1 VKSPVEELKPTD
13 MSLPLSS
20 HSKARDEEIDYGEE
34 RGRETEIFRCLP
46 RSEAEHEGSW
56 VAAYAA

>member
-1 VKSPVEELKPTD
+1 

-20 HSKARDEEIDYGEE
+20 HSKARDEGIDYGEE
-34 RGRETEIFRCLP
+34 RRRETEIFRCLP

-56 VAAYAA
+56 VAAHAAYRQDP

>member
-1 VKSPVEELKPTD
+1 MKSPVEKPEPTD

-56 VAAYAA
+56 VAACAA